1 MHAVIQRR
9 GPAQDLRAT
18 IDRLPM
24 HVRQAVLDGIKGQ
37 RIIAGAHA
45 DGSGGVC
52 PMVAA
57 DLHLPWQ
64 TVSESSVATAQEAAR
79 AWDRYAD
86 ASGSSHA
93 ATKRQLLAL
102 TAMLEASI
110 LQESALTEL
119 PLSDAIAEYEG
130 SKAGHARP
138 AVRADIPTTVRAD
151 VPIRGTRYLG
161 LADAYEVPA
170 EEPPRRVRTP
180 RIVEAP
186 VEVPHF
192 DEEPIADVATPEVP
206 VAAEVPVGAEKPA
219 ARRSRKPRRDTGER
233 DRSAELEERGG
244 WAWLRPFRSYDEY
257 EETLL
262 RALSELD
269 SHERELE
276 EMKVR

>member
-1 MHAVIQRR
+1 M
-9 GPAQDLRAT
+9 PL
-18 IDRLPM
+18 
-24 HVRQAVLDGIKGQ
+24 HVRKAVLDGIKGQ

-57 DLHLPWQ
+57 DIHLPWQ

-110 LQESALTEL
+110 LQESSLTDL
-119 PLSDAIAEYEG
+119 PLSEAIAEYKG

-138 AVRADIPTTVRAD
+138 AVRADIPTSGRAD
-151 VPIRGTRYLG
+151 VPRRGAKYLG

-192 DEEPIADVATPEVP
+192 VEQPIADVAPPEVP
-206 VAAEVPVGAEKPA
+206 MAAEVPLAAETPA
-219 ARRSRKPRRDTGER
+219 PRPSRKPRRNTGER

-276 EMKVR
+276 ELKVR